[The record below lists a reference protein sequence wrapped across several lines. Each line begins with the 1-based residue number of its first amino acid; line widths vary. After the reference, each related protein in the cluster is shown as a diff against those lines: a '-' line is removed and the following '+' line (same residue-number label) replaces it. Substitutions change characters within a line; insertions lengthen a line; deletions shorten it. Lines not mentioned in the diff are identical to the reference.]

1 MQKVSNIIK
10 KCFGYSNAL
19 LSGSMDIIVIKQPSG
34 QLEATPLRL
43 RFSNYR
49 VPRAGRKKVTVKV
62 NGKIIDVPMFLQ
74 KDGRAFVL
82 LENKKYKEN
91 KSSEINSS
99 KSFITETEN
108 IDNNNL
114 NKSFEEVKTN
124 KHNSLSLSPLPNKI
138 INNNNIINDVN
149 SNDNGND
156 NDNGFMLNVSNKN
169 ENEISFNNDDIKN
182 EEEVINNIKTIVIE
196 KENNQNNIKLELSD
210 CWDNI
215 SRNKYNKN
223 FNLQGE
229 FLKKIINK
237 DEFFKDPWKII
248 KNPNLAIKYGNQ
260 ILTSKVIIP
269 MMFSQLVYGCP
280 LPEEVVNN
288 LTESQDG
295 LFFWKTKHKDA
306 YRIDLDQLSLSS
318 TENDSENK
326 SANYNSDGASLSLE
340 KINNNNRAK
349 SLFSD
354 NKPKKK
360 KYRMRKSSKFP
371 SHILEK
377 FELNDG
383 MNEIEYLVDGY
394 SISSNIYLWNYTDK
408 IVISDFDGTI
418 TRSDVIGQIG
428 VYFGIDWTHKYIA
441 KLYSHIVNNG
451 YRMLYVTARTMYMQ
465 SSTKNSLNNINQN
478 GFLMPMGPIMMND
491 SGYIDSIKTEIIDK
505 VPQEFKIECL
515 FKILKLFPDEVDP
528 FYAGIGNKPT
538 DKIAYEKVG
547 INPAKIYII
556 NEKGEISMNNNS
568 KCKTNFLL
576 MDEQINELFPY
587 VNDNGYNSI
596 FYPDNVINRYSPN
609 INTLI
614 DEKEME
620 DEIKAL
626 LKG

>member
-1 MQKVSNIIK
+1 MQRVSNIIK

-19 LSGSMDIIVIKQPSG
+19 LSGSMDIIVIKQPNG
-34 QLEATPLRL
+34 KLKATPLRL

-49 VPRAGRKKVTVKV
+49 VPRAGKKKVTVKV
-62 NGKIIDVPMFLQ
+62 NGKIIDLPMFLQ
-74 KDGRAFVL
+74 KDGTGFIL
-82 LENKKYKEN
+82 LENKRYKDD
-91 KSSEINSS
+91 SSEIKTS
-99 KSFITETEN
+99 KTFKDN
-108 IDNNNL
+108 IQHPKS
-114 NKSFEEVKTN
+114 NKSLNNSFEDPVK
-124 KHNSLSLSPLPNKI
+124 KSNSFCLSPSP
-138 INNNNIINDVN
+138 NNNNYINDDN
-149 SNDNGND
+149 SN
-156 NDNGFMLNVSNKN
+156 SNNNSIISNLKSKNQN
-169 ENEISFNNDDIKN
+169 ENNLSFNNDEKN
-182 EEEVINNIKTIVIE
+182 EEDIIYNIKTITIE
-196 KENNQNNIKLELSD
+196 KENSQNNIKLELSD

-215 SRNKYNKN
+215 SRNKYNRD

-229 FLKKIINK
+229 FLKNIINK

-280 LPEEVVNN
+280 LPDEVLNN

-306 YRIDLDQLSLSS
+306 YRIDLDQLSVSS
-318 TENDSENK
+318 TESDSQIK
-326 SANYNSDGASLSLE
+326 SYNSDGSLSVE
-340 KINNNNRAK
+340 KYSNNRAK
-349 SLFSD
+349 SVYSD
-354 NKPKKK
+354 SKQKKK
-360 KYRMRKSSKFP
+360 RYRMKKSSKFP

-377 FELNDG
+377 FELKEG
-383 MNEIEYLVDGY
+383 MNEIEYIVDGY
-394 SISSNIYLWNYTDK
+394 TISSNIYLWDYTDK

-451 YRMLYVTARTMYMQ
+451 YKMLYVTARTMYMQ
-465 SSTKNSLNNINQN
+465 SSTKNSLNSINQN
-478 GFLMPMGPIMMND
+478 GFLMPVGPIMMND
-491 SGYIDSIKTEIIDK
+491 NGYVDSIKTEIIDK

-515 FKILKLFPDEVDP
+515 FNILKLFPDDVDP
-528 FYAGIGNKPT
+528 FYCGIGNKPT

-547 INPAKIYII
+547 INPSKIYII
-556 NEKGEISMNNNS
+556 NEKGEIYINNKSN
-568 KCKTNFLL
+568 CKTNFLL

-587 VNDNGYNSI
+587 VNDNGYNSL
-596 FYPDNVINRYSPN
+596 FYSDDVIYRYSPN
-609 INTLI
+609 LSTLI

>member
-1 MQKVSNIIK
+1 MQRVSNIIK

-19 LSGSMDIIVIKQPSG
+19 LSGSMDIIVIKQPNG
-34 QLEATPLRL
+34 KLKATPLRL

-62 NGKIIDVPMFLQ
+62 NGKIIDLPMFLQ
-74 KDGRAFVL
+74 KDGRAFIL
-82 LENKKYKEN
+82 LENKKYKDD
-91 KSSEINSS
+91 KSETIDNSS
-99 KSFITETEN
+99 
-108 IDNNNL
+108 L
-114 NKSFEEVKTN
+114 NKSFEEVNNN
-124 KHNSLSLSPLPNKI
+124 KRNSLTLSPLPE
-138 INNNNIINDVN
+138 NNNINNSKINNINNINDN
-149 SNDNGND
+149 YSNISNENG
-156 NDNGFMLNVSNKN
+156 NDNGFMVNIIDKN
-169 ENEISFNNDDIKN
+169 ENDISFNNDDIKN

-196 KENNQNNIKLELSD
+196 KDNNQNNIKLELSD

-215 SRNKYNKN
+215 SRNKDDKS

-237 DEFFKDPWKII
+237 EEFFKDPWKIL

-260 ILTSKVIIP
+260 ILTSKVVIP

-295 LFFWKTKHKDA
+295 LFFWKTKHKNA

-318 TENDSENK
+318 TENESEKK
-326 SANYNSDGASLSLE
+326 SVNYNSDGSLSTE
-340 KINNNNRAK
+340 KNNNIRTK

-354 NKPKKK
+354 TKPKKK
-360 KYRMRKSSKFP
+360 KYRMKKSAKFP

-377 FELNDG
+377 FELKDG
-383 MNEIEYLVDGY
+383 MNEIEYSVDGY
-394 SISSNIYLWNYTDK
+394 TISSNIYLWDYTDK

-428 VYFGIDWTHKYIA
+428 VYLGIDWTHKYIA

-465 SSTKNSLNNINQN
+465 SSTKNSLNSINQN
-478 GFLMPMGPIMMND
+478 GFLMPMGPVMMND
-491 SGYIDSIKTEIIDK
+491 NGYIDSIKTEIIDK

-515 FKILKLFPDEVDP
+515 FKILKLFPADVEP
-528 FYAGIGNKPT
+528 FYAGIGNKPS

-556 NEKGEISMNNNS
+556 NEKGEISINNN
-568 KCKTNFLL
+568 CLFKTNFLL
-576 MDEQINELFPY
+576 MDEQINDLFPY
-587 VNDNGYNSI
+587 VNDNGYNSS
-596 FYPDNVINRYSPN
+596 FYSDNVIYRYSPN
-609 INTLI
+609 MNTLI